1 MTKQTDFNNIVILPL
16 AKSSHSLLLL
26 LHICNMEPTTSF
38 IMILENIWKWG
49 AYTMV
54 IFCFAR
60 LFFAVFLPL
69 FWAFLNSKLS
79 VSKGKLYLDFVLYW
93 SNTRLDDLFSDIYL
107 YGIEEITI
115 SAALKKIKISMT
127 LNWEYLYVRYYSEYQ
142 LYL

>member
-1 MTKQTDFNNIVILPL
+1 
-16 AKSSHSLLLL
+16 
-26 LHICNMEPTTSF
+26 
-38 IMILENIWKWG
+38 
-49 AYTMV
+49 MV

-60 LFFAVFLPL
+60 LFLAVFLPL
-69 FWAFLNSKLS
+69 FLAFLNSKLS
-79 VSKGKLYLDFVLYW
+79 GSKGKLYLDFVLYW

-115 SAALKKIKISMT
+115 SAALKRIKISMT